1 MPNKTQEYLNLAQQT
16 AKELT
21 RYWENWTDYLTTAY
35 VYYNFHNYCSIGKV
49 E

>member
-21 RYWENWTDYLTTAY
+21 RYWENWTDYSIPAVQVQLCRPAY
-35 VYYNFHNYCSIGKV
+35 DLRPAA
-49 E
+49 